1 MGQAKKRGSIEE
13 RTAKAI
19 EVQQAKAAEARQIE
33 EQESGPRASQRGTAY
48 MQFALMAAA
57 MSLPPERPRT
67 EMTLTNIHHP
77 DFPEM
82 RPRKKKFERR
92 RP

>member
-1 MGQAKKRGSIEE
+1 
-13 RTAKAI
+13 
-19 EVQQAKAAEARQIE
+19 
-33 EQESGPRASQRGTAY
+33 
-48 MQFALMAAA
+48 
-57 MSLPPERPRT
+57 MSLPSERPRT

-77 DFPEM
+77 DFPE

>member
-19 EVQQAKAAEARQIE
+19 EAQQAKAAEQKIE
-33 EQESGPRASQRGTAY
+33 EQEAEPRGRGSRGY
-48 MQFALMAAA
+48 MQLALMAAA
-57 MSLPPERPRT
+57 MSLPSERPIT

-77 DFPEM
+77 DFPE